1 MARNSARKGVISVFG
16 SGSVLYE
23 SSAYATAQEL
33 GRLIAEAGYK
43 TQTGGYGG
51 VMEAAARGAKQAGG
65 DSIGCLLKKWPK
77 GNPFL
82 VESLVFDDIY
92 DRLRTLL
99 TASGFA
105 IITDGGVGTFLEFT
119 TYLWHLEKKW
129 RDGEKRR
136 LVIIKPAGE
145 NLGEWD
151 QIMDPAVR
159 LTSFE
164 NGDFIRRSSS
174 PAKAVRW
181 LLAK

>member
-92 DRLRTLL
+92 DRLRFCYYHRWRGWYF
-99 TASGFA
+99 SG
-105 IITDGGVGTFLEFT
+105 IH
-119 TYLWHLEKKW
+119 HLPLAF
-129 RDGEKRR
+129 GEK
-136 LVIIKPAGE
+136 VAG
-145 NLGEWD
+145 W
-151 QIMDPAVR
+151 
-159 LTSFE
+159 
-164 NGDFIRRSSS
+164 
-174 PAKAVRW
+174 
-181 LLAK
+181 